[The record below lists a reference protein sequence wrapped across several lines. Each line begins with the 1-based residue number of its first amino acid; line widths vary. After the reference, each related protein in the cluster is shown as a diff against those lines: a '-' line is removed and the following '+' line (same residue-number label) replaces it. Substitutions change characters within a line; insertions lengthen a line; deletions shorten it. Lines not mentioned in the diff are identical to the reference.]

1 MNDHG
6 TRYRP
11 LTFVQS
17 GYDRASLARLR
28 PGAVRRQLDEG
39 SALLL
44 FVLDRKAGVRALGDG
59 FAAGYVEAS
68 RMARPLRERIEAVFL
83 GEVAGRAVF
92 SVPCEHDPAE
102 EFDLDTGPL
111 QFIDLRQ
118 VATMIDPDEASL
130 LGYAFAMD
138 YWHRGHRFCGACGR
152 PTTVEHVG
160 HMRTCSGPAC
170 GRRQFP
176 RTDPAVIVLAHDDGH
191 CLLGRQVS
199 WPERRYST
207 IAGFVEPGET
217 PEQAVRREVYEETGI
232 CVSDVEYRES
242 QPWPFPGSLML
253 GYYARASAGAPI
265 SLLDGELQ
273 DARWFS
279 RDEITKEVSRG
290 QLRLPTRI
298 SIAYRLIESW
308 FDRAG
313 GANLA
318 DIDPS
323 SGR

>member
-1 MNDHG
+1 MNDHAPK
-6 TRYRP
+6 YRP

-28 PGAVRRQLDEG
+28 PGAVRRHLDDG

-44 FVLDRKAGVRALGDG
+44 FVLDRKAGVRAFGDG
-59 FAAGYVEAS
+59 FAAGYVEAA
-68 RMARPLRERIEAVFL
+68 RMARPLRESIEAVFL

-92 SVPCEHDPAE
+92 SVSCEHDPAE
-102 EFDLDTGPL
+102 EFDLDTGSL

-152 PTTVEHVG
+152 PTTVELVG
-160 HMRTCSGPAC
+160 HMRACSGAGC

-176 RTDPAVIVLAHDDGH
+176 RTDPAVIVLAHDDEH

-232 CVSDVEYRES
+232 RVHDIRYREA

-253 GYYARASAGAPI
+253 GYYARAEAGAPI

-273 DARWFS
+273 DARWLS
-279 RDEITKEVSRG
+279 RDEIATGVSRG
-290 QLRLPTRI
+290 LLRLPTRI

-313 GANLA
+313 GATLA
-318 DIDPS
+318 DLDTQG
-323 SGR
+323 GR